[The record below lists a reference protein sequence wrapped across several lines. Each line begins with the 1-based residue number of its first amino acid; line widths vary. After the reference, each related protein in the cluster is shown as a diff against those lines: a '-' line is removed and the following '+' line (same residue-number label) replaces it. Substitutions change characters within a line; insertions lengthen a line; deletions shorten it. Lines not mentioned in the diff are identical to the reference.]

1 MKIRDNYR
9 IVIDGYNL
17 IFQCGLQGKRRDSLA
32 LEKARQRA
40 IQTIGKWLGDDRERA
55 AIVFDAS
62 RLPIKEDHNVSQ
74 IDGLTIIYAVDYDDA
89 DSMIEEIIRTH
100 SSPKQLLIVSSDHR
114 LHKAAL
120 RRSAQPIDSDVW
132 YDDLE
137 QSFENTDSQEHTGSR
152 SSSRRSGTDADPDF
166 EKEPPAGLSNIDW
179 IKEFGIQDDD

>member
-17 IFQCGLQGKRRDSLA
+17 IFQCGLQGKRRDSIA

-40 IQTIGKWLGDDRERA
+40 IQTISKWLGDERQRA

-100 SSPKQLLIVSSDHR
+100 SSPKQLLVVSSDHR
-114 LHKAAL
+114 LHKAAM
-120 RRSAQPIDSDVW
+120 RRSAKPIDSDIW
-132 YDDLE
+132 YDGLE
-137 QSFENTDSQEHTGSR
+137 QRFENSVDQFGG
-152 SSSRRSGTDADPDF
+152 SSSGPNGPGSQPDV
-166 EKEPPAGLSNIDW
+166 EKEPPSGLDNIDW
-179 IKEFGIQDDD
+179 IKEFGIEDD